1 MVRPTTSYG
10 AQMFAQ
16 AMCKI
21 CCSFELTWHLVE
33 SRASSYEYLTFNRT
47 ICTSCTCE
55 SVGESAS
62 FRLPRIFVHSSFAP
76 NLAKAG
82 RSVQRSHSPAFREA
96 LPVKCFDNGN
106 DAVPPPRLSTKCRP
120 KLHSMPRRAW
130 RTIWSKVEQAAR
142 ARASFRESGVGAS
155 SSRIIAAFPQHI

>member
-1 MVRPTTSYG
+1 MNNGCLPPTKTKFGKSVKTLS
-10 AQMFAQ
+10 Q
-16 AMCKI
+16 I
-21 CCSFELTWHLVE
+21 RETL
-33 SRASSYEYLTFNRT
+33 SRASNISLSIAQYALRVPVKAWENQQAFVFL
-47 ICTSCTCE
+47 E
-55 SVGESAS
+55 S
-62 FRLPRIFVHSSFAP
+62 FVHSSFAP
-76 NLAKAG
+76 NLARAG
-82 RSVQRSHSPAFREA
+82 RSVQRSHSPAFRQA

-155 SSRIIAAFPQHI
+155 SS